1 MTNQNREIGE
11 RLRAAR
17 IAAELSQE
25 DAARLLK
32 MDRSN
37 ISHIEQ
43 GRSQVGLSYLLQMVR
58 IYRCKIT
65 DLLPVDV
72 VTDYDRQRA
81 LDPDLQDI
89 IDAWP
94 ELSADV
100 KHVLLNQF
108 ETLLKLNRSQQKR

>member
-1 MTNQNREIGE
+1 MTNQNRVIGA
-11 RLRAAR
+11 RLRQAR
-17 IAAELSQE
+17 ITADLSQD
-25 DAARLLK
+25 DAAKLLK

-43 GRSQVGLSYLLQMVR
+43 GRSTVGLGYLLQMVH

-65 DLLPVDV
+65 DLLPDDV
-72 VTDYDRQRA
+72 VTDDDRQRA
-81 LDPDLQDI
+81 IDPDLQDI

-94 ELSADV
+94 TLSDDI

-108 ETLLKLNRSQQKR
+108 ETLLKLNRSQTR

>member
-17 IAAELSQE
+17 MEADLSQE
-25 DAARLLK
+25 EAAKLLK

-58 IYRCKIT
+58 IYGCKIT
-65 DLLPVDV
+65 DLLPADV

-81 LDPDLQDI
+81 MDPDLQEI

-94 ELSADV
+94 ELSEDI

-108 ETLLKLNRSQQKR
+108 ETLLKLNRSQKR

>member
-1 MTNQNREIGE
+1 MTNQNRVIGA

-17 IAAELSQE
+17 IKADLSQD
-25 DAARLLK
+25 DAAKLLK

-43 GRSQVGLSYLLQMVR
+43 GRSTVGLGYLLQMVH

-65 DLLPVDV
+65 DLLPDDV

-81 LDPDLQDI
+81 IDPDLHKI
-89 IDAWP
+89 IAAWP
-94 ELSADV
+94 ELSDNI

-108 ETLLKLNRSQQKR
+108 DALLELNEHRKK